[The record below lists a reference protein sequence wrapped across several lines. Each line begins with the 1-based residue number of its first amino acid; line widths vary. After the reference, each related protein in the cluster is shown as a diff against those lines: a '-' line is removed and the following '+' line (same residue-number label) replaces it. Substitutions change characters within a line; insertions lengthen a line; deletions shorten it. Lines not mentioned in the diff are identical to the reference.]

1 MPALWSVIDIDIL
14 SGSVIPALEERTSA
28 FLLRS
33 SELPLKIR
41 LSTVSYDKLNSVP
54 TSHLAG
60 ALIDRIV
67 GALLAHCHRCEE
79 LQVDSGGGWIE
90 KGAPFHF
97 FSTLKP
103 DLVPKLEKIVLNFS
117 AGLTDNDGC
126 PTPTIFLGPGL
137 RNLTLRKFWAQFPVD
152 TVNWRSLTELSI
164 GEEDAD
170 GPGNI
175 WFNGLAFINIPF
187 VVKAL
192 GQCSN
197 LVHCSIGLTFM
208 MRRGVPQLTSMS
220 PKDHIFLPRLQSLA
234 LYGHWIPPAVS
245 SSFDLPRMTCLSM
258 LPQRSTFNDENAI
271 VEWGTRFGGQLTE
284 FTFCFAAL
292 SRAHLLDLLPHLLSI
307 SCLRVIRRK
316 PHPHLNDLGTHAPMA
331 LFDQVVLDKL
341 TPNLNPENPIEA
353 SGECWC
359 PRLQT
364 LHCVIPAAFRHREVK
379 KSREG
384 LISFIA
390 ARRIG
395 HHGLALLKELKLE
408 LDRDFFS
415 EQSLKSTLRR
425 RGVNC
430 EHFFVEAYASDLG
443 DVNGS

>member
-1 MPALWSVIDIDIL
+1 MPALWSVIDIDIP
-14 SGSVIPALEERTSA
+14 STSSKIAALEKRTSA
-28 FLLRS
+28 FLFRS
-33 SELPLKIR
+33 GESSLSIR
-41 LSTVSYDKLNSVP
+41 LSTIPYHSVP
-54 TSHLAG
+54 KSHSVF
-60 ALIDRIV
+60 ALIDSMV
-67 GALLAHCHRCEE
+67 GALLAQCHRWEE
-79 LQVDSGGGWIE
+79 LQVDSEGRWIE
-90 KGAPFHF
+90 TGAPFHF
-97 FSTLKP
+97 FSTLIS
-103 DLVPKLEKIVLNFS
+103 DLVPKLKKIVLNFS
-117 AGLTDNDGC
+117 TGLTNHDDC
-126 PTPTIFLGPGL
+126 PTPTIFFGPSL
-137 RNLTLRKFWAQFPVD
+137 RNLALRKFWAQFSVD
-152 TVNWRSLTELSI
+152 TVNWRSLTELSL

-170 GPGNI
+170 RPGNI
-175 WFNGLAFINIPF
+175 LCNGLAFVNIPF
-187 VVKAL
+187 VVKVL

-197 LVHCSIGLTFM
+197 LAHCSIALTFM
-208 MRRGVPQLTSMS
+208 TRSGVPQLTSMA
-220 PKDHIFLPRLQSLA
+220 PKDHIFLPRLRSLA
-234 LYGHWIPPAVS
+234 LHGHCIPPAMS
-245 SSFDLPRMTCLSM
+245 PSFDLPRMTCLSM
-258 LPQRSTFNDENAI
+258 LPQTSTFDDENAI

-292 SRAHLLDLLPHLLSI
+292 SRAHLLDLLPHLHSI
-307 SCLRVIRRK
+307 SSLRVIRRK
-316 PHPHLNDLGTHAPMA
+316 PQPLLDDPETHAPMA

-341 TPNLNPENPIEA
+341 TPNSSPENPIEA

-395 HHGLALLKELKLE
+395 HHGMALLKELKLE

-415 EQSLKSTLRR
+415 EQSLESTLRR